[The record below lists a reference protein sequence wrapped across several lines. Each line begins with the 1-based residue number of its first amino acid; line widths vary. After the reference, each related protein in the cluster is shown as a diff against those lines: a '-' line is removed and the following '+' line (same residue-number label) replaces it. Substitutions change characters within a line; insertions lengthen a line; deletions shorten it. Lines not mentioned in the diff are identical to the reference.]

1 MNTRIRS
8 SSRRLSI
15 VSILTLF
22 LCLVTVQAQSQ
33 ASIGVSPL
41 IWGAR
46 LRLETDISGGDRPLV
61 LGGSLGASFGSTPY
75 LRRIDGVPFEAGQLD
90 GQALETSVTSTYA
103 GWNVDLSQTLLRNF
117 SDESVVSVF
126 FGYWGRIDN
135 RFDEGG
141 ETSLFSAV
149 PPPED
154 YRGQL
159 LNSVRTGVEIG
170 HVRSLHHSPLLE
182 GADTTVTFEWAP
194 AWLGNEVIGAAEFVR
209 FSAEARGFLPLLAG
223 GGENGDRAIGV
234 YGGAHVIGDYTVGS
248 DVPILVRSSFGGRSG
263 RSGLAGTVR
272 GYESGRFDS
281 VAKAATGAELRIVG
295 PTLPAA
301 RFTPGLVL
309 YGDAGY
315 YAGYA
320 GSTPAAED
328 DSGWIASTG
337 AGVSVSLLDAVT
349 LVFYSNYVLADE
361 LLTGGRLNPLA
372 IGFGYHF

>member
-1 MNTRIRS
+1 
-8 SSRRLSI
+8 
-15 VSILTLF
+15 
-22 LCLVTVQAQSQ
+22 
-33 ASIGVSPL
+33 
-41 IWGAR
+41 
-46 LRLETDISGGDRPLV
+46 LRLETDISGGDSPVV
-61 LGGSLGASFGSTPY
+61 LGGSVGAAFGSTPY
-75 LRRIDGVPFEAGQLD
+75 LRRVDGVPFDGGQLD
-90 GQALETSVTSTYA
+90 GQATETSVTSTYA
-103 GWNVDLSQTLLRNF
+103 GWNADLSQALIRN
-117 SDESVVSVF
+117 SRNESIVSVF

-135 RFDEGG
+135 RFDEDA
-141 ETSLFSAV
+141 ESTLFSAV

-170 HVRSLHHSPLLE
+170 HVRSLDNSPLLE

-194 AWLGNEVIGAAEFVR
+194 GWLGNRLIGAAEFVR
-209 FSAEARGFLPLLAG
+209 FSAEARGFLPFLDG
-223 GGENGDRAIGV
+223 GGQHGHRAVGI
-234 YGGAHVIGDYTVGS
+234 YGGAHVIGDYTAGS
-248 DVPILVRSSFGGRSG
+248 AVPILVRSSFGGRSI

-295 PTLPAA
+295 PSLTGVRL
-301 RFTPGLVL
+301 TPGLVV

-315 YAGYA
+315 YYGYA
-320 GSTPAAED
+320 GATPASED

-361 LLTGGRLNPLA
+361 LLTGGRLNPVA